1 MCVGL
6 SAPRLLVHVTMS
18 FTIISSNVPAE
29 DEEVRVSQALEL
41 YAGSQPPVAGQLLV
55 TTRLVDS
62 TV

>member
-1 MCVGL
+1 M
-6 SAPRLLVHVTMS
+6 LVHVTMS